1 MPESRCLLCQASG
14 DQPVLDLGSQPS
26 ARHWPLPSDPGPDPA
41 YGLAMWVCP
50 NCGLAQLL
58 DDQTT
63 EPEVA
68 VPEPQ
73 AVRDQAAQAVADL
86 TRLGWLEGRRTVRE
100 FGSPHGG
107 SWLEHLPLTPTDEP
121 ADLVVDSLGLM
132 HERDLPAAVQA
143 RAAAL
148 APGGALVALIQPL
161 GDIVATGQ
169 WTALRHGHHAY
180 FSLIALRATLASA
193 GLEPVTAL
201 RYDLYGGT
209 AVVVA
214 TRDGSP
220 DPQLQQ
226 MYEAERA
233 QGLQRRDGL
242 VPLAAAVNRQLDQ
255 LRDFL
260 EQRRAS
266 GTRLYGYGAASRAV
280 AELAMVG
287 EPAHALAAV
296 ADACAA
302 KQGRALPGSRIPVIS
317 PQQLLAAD
325 PEEVLVLL
333 PDLVDELLERY
344 PQLAGRLVTAGPD
357 GVALPSWQIEGW
369 PASVAAQRR
378 LHELVPGGAHTYA
391 RGPDQYPED
400 APPVLVRGRG
410 AQVWDVDNH
419 SYVEYGIGLRA
430 VTLGHRHPRV
440 DEAVR
445 RAQRDGIN
453 FSRPTRLEAEIAERF
468 LANLPGADRV
478 KFAKNGSDVTTAAV
492 RLARA
497 VTGRQR
503 LAICDQ
509 SFFSV
514 DDWWI
519 SHSEM
524 DAGTAPAEREAGS
537 LFAYNDLA
545 AVAEIVERGD
555 VAAVVL
561 QAATATEEPA
571 PGFLEGLRQL
581 CDRTGTVLVFDE
593 IITGYRWHLGGV
605 QTLAGVSPDL
615 SCWAKGIGNGYAI
628 SALAGRAELMD
639 LGGLGTDQPRT
650 FLVSTTYGSESVGL
664 AALGA
669 VMSVYQ
675 EEDPISRIWAAGE
688 RLRDGMNQ
696 VVAEAGLSQY
706 LAAEGHPAC
715 LMFTTRDADLSRS
728 QPMRTVFLRELLRH
742 GVLGQS
748 WVTCA
753 SHTDALVDHTVAAV
767 QAALPAYERALNDPS
782 VVVGR
787 PVAPA
792 LRRYAE
798 PRRLPRRT
806 P

>member
-1 MPESRCLLCQASG
+1 MAELKCVLCRASG
-14 DQPVLDLGSQPS
+14 DQVVLDLGAQPS
-26 ARHWPLPSDPGPDPA
+26 ARQWPLPSDPTPDPA

-50 NCGLAQLL
+50 GCGLAQLAE
-58 DDQTT
+58 DQTT

-86 TRLGWLEGRRTVRE
+86 TRLGWLAGRRTVRE

-107 SWLEHLPLTPTDEP
+107 SWLEHLPLEVTDGP

-132 HERDLPAAVQA
+132 HERDLAAAVEA
-143 RAAAL
+143 RCEAL
-148 APGGALVALIQPL
+148 AGAGALVALVQPL

-169 WTALRHGHHAY
+169 WTALRHGHYAY
-180 FSLIALRATLASA
+180 FSLTSLRSALSQV
-193 GLEPVTAL
+193 GLVPVTAL

-220 DPQLQQ
+220 DEELRRAYAVEQ
-226 MYEAERA
+226 A
-233 QGLQRRDGL
+233 QGLDRPEGVAR
-242 VPLAAAVNRQLDQ
+242 LAATVSDSLERLRAYLD
-255 LRDFL
+255 
-260 EQRRAS
+260 ERRAS
-266 GTRLYGYGAASRAV
+266 QTRLYGYGAASRAV
-280 AELAMVG
+280 AELATLG
-287 EPAHALAAV
+287 DAARALTAV
-296 ADACAA
+296 ADASPA
-302 KQGRALPGSRIPVIS
+302 KQGRALPGSRVPVVS
-317 PQQLLAAD
+317 PEQLLAAD

-333 PDLVDELLERY
+333 PDLVGELLERY
-344 PQLAGRLVTAGPD
+344 PALAGRLVVAGPG
-357 GVALPSWQIEGW
+357 GVALPSRQIERW
-369 PASVAAQRR
+369 DRSVAWQRR
-378 LHELVPGGAHTYA
+378 LHELVPAGAHTYA

-400 APPVLVRGRG
+400 ACPVLVRGRG

-445 RAQRDGIN
+445 RAQRDGVN
-453 FSRPTRLEAEIAERF
+453 FSRPTRLEAEVAERF
-468 LANLPGADRV
+468 LANLPGAQRV

-524 DAGTAPAEREAGS
+524 DAGTAPAERDAGT

-545 AVAEIVERGD
+545 AVTEIVERGD

-561 QAATATEEPA
+561 QAASTTENPE
-571 PGFLEGLRQL
+571 PGFLEGLRAL

-593 IITGYRWHLGGV
+593 IITGYRWHVGGV
-605 QTLAGVSPDL
+605 QTLTGVTPDL
-615 SCWAKGIGNGYAI
+615 SCWAKGIGNGYAV
-628 SALAGRAELMD
+628 SALAGKAELMD
-639 LGGLGTDQPRT
+639 LGGLGTDRPRT

-664 AALGA
+664 AALDA
-669 VMSVYQ
+669 VMSVYAS
-675 EEDPISRIWAAGE
+675 EDPIGRIRAAGE

-696 VVAEAGLSQY
+696 VVAEAGLSAY
-706 LAAEGHPAC
+706 LAAEGNPAC
-715 LMFTTRDADLSRS
+715 LMFTTRDAEGSRS
-728 QPMRTVFLRELLRH
+728 QLMRTVFLRELLRH

-753 SHTDALVDHTVAAV
+753 SHTDALVDHTIEAV
-767 QAALPAYERALNDPS
+767 RAALPTYRRALEDPG
-782 VVVGR
+782 VLVGR
-787 PVAPA
+787 PVAPT

-798 PRRLPRRT
+798 PRRLPQQNV
-806 P
+806 